1 MKANT
6 VASFGAFAVGTL
18 AQVNIGAFEPADF
31 NITEALIG
39 NGVDVSAISELSG
52 LVERT
57 LDLSPCSIACT
68 SMNTIYGD
76 SKLFSQGT
84 SAYSSFTGGYWSAQ
98 QKAVQ
103 PHCVFK
109 PSKALDVSTL
119 VLLSRLTNCPFA
131 VKGGG
136 HAAFG
141 GASSIEGG
149 ITVTMES
156 FKQVSVASD
165 KKTVDVG
172 PGNRWVDVYT
182 ALEPHG
188 VGVAGGRMAP
198 VGVPGL
204 ILGGGI
210 NFFANRIGWA
220 CDNVASFEVVTA
232 SGVIV
237 TASPKSFPDLYWALR
252 GGGSNFGI
260 ITNFKLDAFPLGKMW
275 GGQRI
280 YSEDKFPAVLDAV
293 YRFATTK
300 SSQDPDAAEII
311 SFSYASP
318 LGKIAIAQLDYAKP
332 VANASIFNDW
342 NTISHLQ
349 STTDIHTL
357 AELTVMMN
365 QGLTDGLRQTQWD
378 VTFKVDRDLFKFLVS
393 TFYAELPTVQNATGF
408 FPSISIQAITAG
420 QLKGMQKNGGNALG
434 LSAANGPYF
443 IMNMSSRWQNAS
455 DDARILAF
463 FSTIIKKVK
472 AEAKSKGLD
481 NNYIYM
487 NYASQFEDPI
497 SSYGATNVQKL
508 KAVSAKYDPAS
519 VFINLMPGHFKLG
532 KGAPNPS
539 MP

>member
-1 MKANT
+1 MKAGT
-6 VASFGAFAVGTL
+6 TTLVGAFAAGAF
-18 AQVNIGAFEPADF
+18 AQTTVGAFEPANF
-31 NITEALIG
+31 NITEALVS
-39 NGVDVSAISELSG
+39 NGVDISAIPELSG

-68 SMNTIYGD
+68 SLKTIYGD
-76 SKLFSQGT
+76 SKLFSQGS
-84 SAYSSFTGGYWSAQ
+84 SAYSNFTSGYWSAQ
-98 QKAVQ
+98 QGAVQ
-103 PHCVFK
+103 PRCVFK
-109 PSKALDVSTL
+109 PAKNLEVSTL

-149 ITVTMES
+149 ITVTMEN
-156 FKQVSVASD
+156 FKQVSVSSD

-210 NFFANRIGWA
+210 NFFANKIGWA

-232 SGVIV
+232 SGIIV
-237 TASPKSFPDLYWALR
+237 KASPTSFPDLYWALR

-260 ITNFKLDAFPLGKMW
+260 VTNFKLDAFPLGKMW

-280 YSEDKFPAVLDAV
+280 YTEDKFSAVLDAV
-293 YRFATTK
+293 YSFATTK
-300 SSQDPDAAEII
+300 SSRDTDAAEII
-311 SFSYASP
+311 SFSYAAP

-332 VANASIFNDW
+332 VANASVFSDW
-342 NTISHLQ
+342 NAILHLQ
-349 STTDIHTL
+349 STTDIHSL
-357 AELTVMMN
+357 AELTIMMN

-378 VTFKVDRDLFKFLVS
+378 VTFKVDRDLFTFLVS
-393 TFYAELPTVQNATGF
+393 TFYAELPTVQDATGF

-434 LSAANGPYF
+434 LKPANGPYF

-455 DDARILAF
+455 DDARVLAF

-481 NNYIYM
+481 NDYIYM

-532 KGAPNPS
+532 KGAPNPN

>member
-1 MKANT
+1 M
-6 VASFGAFAVGTL
+6 
-18 AQVNIGAFEPADF
+18 
-31 NITEALIG
+31 
-39 NGVDVSAISELSG
+39 
-52 LVERT
+52 
-57 LDLSPCSIACT
+57 
-68 SMNTIYGD
+68 
-76 SKLFSQGT
+76 
-84 SAYSSFTGGYWSAQ
+84 
-98 QKAVQ
+98 Q
-103 PHCVFK
+103 PRCVFK
-109 PSKALDVSTL
+109 PSKTFEVSTL

-141 GASSIEGG
+141 GASSIDGG

-156 FKQVSVASD
+156 FDRVTPSTD

-182 ALEPHG
+182 ALDSHG
-188 VGVAGGRMAP
+188 LGVAGGRMAP

-210 NFFANRIGWA
+210 NFFANKIGWA

-232 SGVIV
+232 SGIIV
-237 TASPKSFPDLYWALR
+237 NATPKSYPDLYWALR

-260 ITNFKLDAFPLGKMW
+260 VTNFKLDAFSLGKMW

-280 YSEDKFPAVLDAV
+280 YTEDKFSAVLDAI
-293 YRFATTK
+293 YSFATTK
-300 SSQDPDAAEII
+300 SSQDTDAAEII
-311 SFSYASP
+311 VSPQPYPLHIITHHFQSFSYAP
-318 LGKIAIAQLDYAKP
+318 TLGKIGIAQLDYAQP
-332 VANASIFNDW
+332 VANASIFSDW
-342 NTISHLQ
+342 NAISHLQ

-357 AELTVMMN
+357 AELTIMMN

-378 VTFKVDRDLFKFLVS
+378 VTFKVDRNLFTFLVN
-393 TFYAELPTVQNATGF
+393 TFYAELPAVQDATGF

-434 LSAANGPYF
+434 LNPSNGPYF
-443 IMNMSSRWQNAS
+443 IMNMSSRWANAS

-472 AEAKSKGLD
+472 AEAKSKGVD
-481 NNYIYM
+481 NEYIYM
-487 NYASQFEDPI
+487 NYASQFEDAI
-497 SSYGATNVQKL
+497 ASYGAANVAKL
-508 KAVSAKYDPAS
+508 KAVSAKYDPQS

>member
-1 MKANT
+1 MKASAI
-6 VASFGAFAVGTL
+6 ASFGALAAGTL
-18 AQVNIGAFEPADF
+18 AQANIGIFEPVDF
-31 NITEALIG
+31 NITEALIS
-39 NGVDVSAISELSG
+39 NGVDVSAMPELSG

-57 LDLSPCSIACT
+57 LDLI
-68 SMNTIYGD
+68 
-76 SKLFSQGT
+76 
-84 SAYSSFTGGYWSAQ
+84 
-98 QKAVQ
+98 
-103 PHCVFK
+103 
-109 PSKALDVSTL
+109 
-119 VLLSRLTNCPFA
+119 
-131 VKGGG
+131 KGGG

-156 FKQVSVASD
+156 FKQVSLASD
-165 KKTVDVG
+165 KMTVDVG

-210 NFFANRIGWA
+210 NFFANKIGWA
-220 CDNVASFEVVTA
+220 CDNVASFQIVTA

-237 TASPKSFPDLYWALR
+237 TASPKTFPDLYWALR

-260 ITNFKLDAFPLGKMW
+260 VTNFKLDAFPLGKMW

-280 YSEDKFPAVLDAV
+280 YSEDKFSAVLDAV
-293 YRFATTK
+293 YSFATAK
-300 SSQDPDAAEII
+300 SSQDTDAAEII
-311 SFSYASP
+311 SFSYAAP

-332 VANASIFNDW
+332 VANASVFNDW
-342 NTISHLQ
+342 NAISHLQ
-349 STTDIHTL
+349 SSTDIHTL
-357 AELTVMMN
+357 AELTIMMN

-378 VTFKVDRDLFKFLVS
+378 VTFKVDRNLFEFLVN
-393 TFYAELPTVQNATGF
+393 TFYAELPAVQDAAGF

-420 QLKGMQKNGGNALG
+420 QLKSMQKNGGNALG
-434 LSAANGPYF
+434 LKAATGPYF

-481 NNYIYM
+481 NDYIYM

-497 SSYGATNVQKL
+497 GSYGAANVQKL
-508 KAVSAKYDPAS
+508 KAVSARYDPAS

-532 KGAPNPS
+532 KGAPDQN

>member
-1 MKANT
+1 MRVTPAL
-6 VASFGAFAVGTL
+6 SIGALTAGAL
-18 AQVNIGAFEPADF
+18 AQSNADTFEKADF

-39 NGVDVSAISELSG
+39 NGVNVSAIPELSG
-52 LVERT
+52 LVHRT
-57 LDLSPCSIACT
+57 LDLSPCAIACT
-68 SMNTIYGD
+68 SLKIIFGD
-76 SKLFSQGT
+76 SKLLSQ
-84 SAYSSFTGGYWSAQ
+84 SSPAYSTFTSGYWSAQ
-98 QKAVQ
+98 QGAVQ

-109 PSKALDVSTL
+109 PSKALDVSTV
-119 VLLSRLTNCPFA
+119 VLLTRLTNCPFA

-141 GASSIEGG
+141 GASSIDGG
-149 ITVTMES
+149 ITISMENLN
-156 FKQVSVASD
+156 KVSVSSD

-182 ALEPHG
+182 AIEQHG

-210 NFFANRIGWA
+210 NFFANKIGWA
-220 CDNVASFEVVTA
+220 CDNVASYEIVTA

-237 TASPKSFPDLYWALR
+237 TATPSASPDLYWALR

-260 ITNFKLDAFPLGKMW
+260 VTNFKLNAFPLDKMW

-280 YSEDKFPAVLDAV
+280 YTENNFPAILDAI
-293 YRFATTK
+293 YSFATTK
-300 SSQDPDAAEII
+300 SSQDTDAAEII
-311 SFSYASP
+311 SFSYTP
-318 LGKIAIAQLDYAKP
+318 TIGKIGIAQLDYAQP
-332 VANASIFNDW
+332 VANASIFSDW
-342 NTISHLQ
+342 NAITHLQ

-357 AELTVMMN
+357 AELTIMMN

-378 VTFKVDRDLFKFLVS
+378 VTFQVDRDLFTFLVN
-393 TFYAELPTVQNATGF
+393 TFYADFPTVQDAESF

-434 LSAANGPYF
+434 LDASKGPF
-443 IMNMSSRWQNAS
+443 FVMNMSSRWAKAS
-455 DDARILAF
+455 DDDRILTF
-463 FSTIIKKVK
+463 FSNIIKKVK
-472 AEAKSKGLD
+472 TEAQSKGLD
-481 NNYIYM
+481 NEYIYM

-497 SSYGATNVQKL
+497 SSYGAANVKKL
-508 KAVSAKYDPAS
+508 KTVSAKYDPAS
-519 VFINLMPGHFKLG
+519 VFLDLMPGHFKLG
-532 KGAPNPS
+532 KGAPNPN